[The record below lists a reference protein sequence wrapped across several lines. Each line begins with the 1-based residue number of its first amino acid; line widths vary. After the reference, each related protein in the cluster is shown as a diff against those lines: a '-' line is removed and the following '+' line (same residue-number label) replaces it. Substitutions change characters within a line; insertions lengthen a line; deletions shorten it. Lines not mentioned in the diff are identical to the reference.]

1 MFDYNP
7 TVNDRSGEFLAAGQV
22 GAAQTNAQMM
32 QGLGENIGG
41 ALQSL
46 GAMYAQEKGL
56 QAEAAGY
63 DKIGEILGG
72 SMFKDNPAVGDF
84 LGNLRKEKN
93 YRMKIAGYNAL
104 FNMAGPISNSMMAQ
118 RTATIRQNAP
128 VAQAITDN
136 ASNIAEQGGA
146 GTSRVGLPP
155 AGAIFGQGNK

>member
-1 MFDYNP
+1 
-7 TVNDRSGEFLAAGQV
+7 
-22 GAAQTNAQMM
+22 MM

-118 RTATIRQNAP
+118 Q
-128 VAQAITDN
+128 
-136 ASNIAEQGGA
+136 
-146 GTSRVGLPP
+146 RVGAQQAVPYARQQINNANIQAEEGP
-155 AGAIFGQGNK
+155 AGDYSYIE